1 MARTKKQTVETTNE
15 MTRSEEYV
23 PQQGRKATLSLA
35 DFTDEEI
42 FAELRRRSYSGELRY
57 SKVMVV

>member
-1 MARTKKQTVETTNE
+1 MAQTKKSKVGTANGA
-15 MTRSEEYV
+15 TRAEDYV